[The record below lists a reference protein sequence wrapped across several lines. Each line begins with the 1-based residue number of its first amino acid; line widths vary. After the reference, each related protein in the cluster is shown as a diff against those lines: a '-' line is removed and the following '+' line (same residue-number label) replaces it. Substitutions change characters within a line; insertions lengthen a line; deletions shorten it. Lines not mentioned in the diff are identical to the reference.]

1 VASVQVRPDGVFT
14 VTGPIEWSKEPSSV
28 VLFYGSVGDD
38 PSTYLEHTV
47 PLYDKPY
54 IALTE
59 STQASPFRGGAGSY
73 VPPEGS
79 LFIAAGG
86 TSGYLQR
93 DGIQI
98 GIDGN
103 SESAVLAAAHTLMP
117 MP

>member
-1 VASVQVRPDGVFT
+1 MRPDGVFT

-79 LFIAAGG
+79 LFIAPAE
-86 TSGYLQR
+86 QAA
-93 DGIQI
+93 IC
-98 GIDGN
+98 
-103 SESAVLAAAHTLMP
+103 SATASKSASMATARARFLPPRTP
-117 MP
+117 